1 MIKTRST
8 PKMNTRT
15 KPQPEL
21 WNKDQGRWGG
31 EQFQSG
37 MQGIPPTSATAKYG
51 FRPEYTSQGK
61 GLTKEEEDTA
71 VPVEA
76 VEEVLT
82 ASRNQLPGL
91 FPPPPLYPPSNTG
104 YNQQMQAWVP
114 QGPGQWGQFP
124 TAMHAT
130 QRAEG
135 NMQEA
140 VAAFS
145 MMANEIKSGNAEM
158 VNQIGKTQ
166 LEMVNQMGR
175 NLDAGLEKV
184 TSALLNPSPRGLM
197 AIGNIPNQSGQ
208 MNSMNSLPSISNFA
222 WGTR

>member
-1 MIKTRST
+1 
-8 PKMNTRT
+8 MNTRT

-31 EQFQSG
+31 KQFQSG
-37 MQGIPPTSATAKYG
+37 MQGTPPTSATAKYG
-51 FRPEYTSQGK
+51 SRPEYISQGK
-61 GLTKEEEDTA
+61 GPTKEEEDTA

-76 VEEVLT
+76 P
-82 ASRNQLPGL
+82 NL
-91 FPPPPLYPPSNTG
+91 FPPPPPLYPPNNTG

-124 TAMHAT
+124 PTMHAS
-130 QRAEG
+130 QGA
-135 NMQEA
+135 QEA
-140 VAAFS
+140 VAALS
-145 MMANEIKSGNAEM
+145 MMANEIKSGNVEM

-197 AIGNIPNQSGQ
+197 AIGNMPNQSGQ